1 MDFTELGQTLAQLRK
16 SQQLSQQTMATD
28 LHISRATI
36 SNFENGTSSDIGLKK
51 VMQMLDY
58 MGYTLSIKEESPFPT
73 FEEIVNG

>member
-1 MDFTELGQTLAQLRK
+1 MDFTELGQALAHLRK
-16 SQQLSQQTMATD
+16 SKRLSQQTMATD

-51 VMQMLDY
+51 VIQMFDY
-58 MGYTLSIKEESPFPT
+58 LGYTLNIKEKSPFPT